1 MSAKRKA
8 KVKRSSE
15 FLRALRLVER
25 EVNWLKQDW
34 QRLEYL
40 ALRGCSGWG
49 GADVD
54 RLTAADQ
61 MLGAIRSLK

>member
-8 KVKRSSE
+8 KVQRSSE
-15 FLRALRLVER
+15 FLSALRLVER

-40 ALRGCSGWG
+40 ALRGCS
-49 GADVD
+49 DLSRTYFD
-54 RLTAADQ
+54 QLTAANQ
-61 MLGAIRSLK
+61 ILVAIRSLK